1 MKITHIWSVLCG
13 QSIINSDNN
22 QISLLNVMERF
33 EINAV
38 VQNSKDFEKDIN
50 IAVAYEVVSFWINS
64 SEDKE
69 VKGIVDISVKNP
81 NNEERHLFS
90 TEFTIPANTKRLR
103 TRLKIAGFVVKGSG
117 IYNFIIK
124 FRETEKDEPKE
135 VTILPLEVVV
145 NKVIQPDS
153 SKKVN

>member
-69 VKGIVDISVKNP
+69 VKGIVDISVKTQIMKKDIYSQLNL
-81 NNEERHLFS
+81 LFLQ
-90 TEFTIPANTKRLR
+90 TPKDFEQG
-103 TRLKIAGFVVKGSG
+103 LKSQGFVVKGSG